1 METQRELLRCLN
13 GSNRWVFDSVGVQAE
28 CELKLATSERQGD
41 EEYHKHRVVDRTLV
55 VNEERWIIDFKTSHK
70 HEAQTEEEFIASQ
83 KEEYRPQLE
92 SYGELFRGF
101 EDTPQRLALLLTM
114 RSLSCDQ
121 SLF

>member
-1 METQRELLRCLN
+1 VATQRELLRCLN
-13 GSNRWVFDSVGVQAE
+13 GANRWVFDSVGVQAE

-55 VNEERWIIDFKTSHK
+55 VNGERWIIDFKTSHK

-101 EDTPQRLALLLTM
+101 EDTPQRLALLLT
-114 RSLSCDQ
+114 SIDALVE
-121 SLF
+121 L